1 MRLPIWQRAA
11 KTPWAITE
19 DQLHNILQIARR
31 ENLSPETVAQQLG
44 RELEN
49 TYSVEYRDGVAILS
63 VHGPLFRYANLLTML
78 SGATS
83 YDRLAKD
90 FYAAIKDDSVKAVL
104 LDIDSPGGEANGCGE
119 FAKQIYQARGSKPI
133 NAYVGGA
140 GASGAYW
147 IASAADRVIAHETSM
162 LGSIGVR
169 TALIDDSQA
178 MEDAGLREYV
188 IVSSQSPNKDVNP
201 ADESDRARVQRVVD
215 DLAAVFISNVA
226 TFRGVSEEKVL
237 NDFGQGGVLVGANA
251 VDAGLA
257 DRLGDFE
264 STLEQLAGPGPAD
277 IFASVTAPPWSGPA
291 TRESNAMSQTH
302 FSGVL
307 SSILDASANE
317 QAPREQQI
325 QGLVDATGID
335 RQTVDALIA
344 GTSAPSAEQVQ
355 AITAGKDSHPLT
367 QKLIDAA
374 RADGVALDEAEGES
388 QGESEEGSDD
398 AADSAED
405 ADESAAERE
414 RAAAVLDV
422 CIAAEVPDLAPALI
436 REGVTPEGAQER
448 LGEASAIRDLCTA
461 AGASKQQ
468 ADKFIRNGFSRDQVK
483 TVLLEQAADSQ
494 SGEITAHVPP
504 GAGSGTKAGGMHAWD
519 DVYSEASA

>member
-19 DQLHNILQIARR
+19 DQLANILQIARR
-31 ENLSPETVAQQLG
+31 ENLAPETVAQQLG
-44 RELEN
+44 RDLEN

-63 VHGPLFRYANLLTML
+63 VHGPLFRYANLFTAM

-90 FYAAIKDDSVKAVL
+90 FHAAIRDESVKAVL

-119 FAKQIYQARGSKPI
+119 FAKQIYQARGIKPV

-178 MEDAGLREYV
+178 REEAGLREYV
-188 IVSSQSPNKDVNP
+188 IVSNQSPYKDVDP
-201 ADESDRARVQRVVD
+201 GDESDRARVQRVVD

-226 TFRGVSEEKVL
+226 AFRGVSEDKVL
-237 NDFGQGGVLVGANA
+237 NDFGQGDVLVGANA

-264 STLEQLAGPGPAD
+264 GTLEQLAGPGPANF
-277 IFASVTAPPWSGPA
+277 FASVTAPWSGPA
-291 TRESNAMSQTH
+291 TRESSDMSESNFAQAL
-302 FSGVL
+302 SGAVGAAT
-307 SSILDASANE
+307 SKDR
-317 QAPREQQI
+317 PREQVI
-325 QGLVDATGID
+325 RGLAAATGID
-335 RQTVDALIA
+335 QKTVEALLA
-344 GTSAPSAEQVQ
+344 GEQMPTAEQVR
-355 AITAGKDSHPLT
+355 AISAGANDQDLLA
-367 QKLIDAA
+367 KLVQAA
-374 RADGVALDEAEGES
+374 RADGVPVDG
-388 QGESEEGSDD
+388 D
-398 AADSAED
+398 D
-405 ADESAAERE
+405 ADETDDSESDSGGEDDTTAERE

-422 CIAAEVPDLAPALI
+422 CIEAGVPDLAPSLI
-436 REGVTPEGAQER
+436 REGISPAGAQAR
-448 LGEASAIRDLCTA
+448 LGDAGAIRDLCTA
-461 AGASKQQ
+461 AGASKEQ
-468 ADKFIRNGFSRDQVK
+468 ADKFINNGLSREQVRS
-483 TVLLEQAADSQ
+483 VLLEQTADRQ

-504 GAGSGTKAGGMHAWD
+504 GAASGTKAGAMRAWD
-519 DVYSEASA
+519 EIYRDASV